1 MQTYILILQNEDQTI
16 LSQMYGY
23 KLAQSNS
30 NEQMRMSQQPKMM
43 NYCILRNSIE
53 EYASPAIYE
62 MLAAPFIERP
72 ASKQYIKELKHSM
85 HIYYI

>member
-1 MQTYILILQNEDQTI
+1 
-16 LSQMYGY
+16 
-23 KLAQSNS
+23 
-30 NEQMRMSQQPKMM
+30 MM
-43 NYCILRNSIE
+43 NYCILRKSIE
-53 EYASPAIYE
+53 KYASPAIYE